1 MALAPD
7 TVALSEPPPVEDV
20 LAGGGSADDLRSL
33 LDDLGG
39 AAPRAVLKLDSWA
52 LHDLDVVRA
61 ALPGVPVALL
71 VREPAAVLAS
81 HAALPGM
88 QMIPGALGERRVRVA
103 AAIATADDIL
113 DYRARVLAALYDRA
127 AAERDV
133 FALVC
138 DYRDLVPAGLAKMA
152 EAFGL
157 APLPEDGARRAAH
170 PRRQA
175 PRLPLRG
182 TGSPGHGRGRRRRRA
197 LGGRAISAGDG
208 WGSSVPDRVRLRL
221 DFDPA
226 PLVADMDALD
236 AAEWIPHFNTQLY
249 TGEWSGVAL
258 RSVGGKPGTL
268 YPDTRRASAYADTPA
283 LARLP
288 RAPRR
293 ARALRVPA

>member
-20 LAGGGSADDLRSL
+20 LAGGGSADELRTL
-33 LDDLGG
+33 LDELGG

-52 LHDLDVVRA
+52 LHDLDIVRA

-103 AAIATADDIL
+103 AAITTADDIL

-127 AAERDV
+127 ATEGDA
-133 FALVC
+133 FAVVC

-157 APLPEDGARRAAH
+157 APLPEAALAELLTLDAKRPGFRFEGPDRPATDVIRAAAARWADE
-170 PRRQA
+170 PYRRVMA
-175 PRLPLRG
+175 
-182 TGSPGHGRGRRRRRA
+182 
-197 LGGRAISAGDG
+197 
-208 WGSSVPDRVRLRL
+208 
-221 DFDPA
+221 
-226 PLVADMDALD
+226 
-236 AAEWIPHFNTQLY
+236 
-249 TGEWSGVAL
+249 
-258 RSVGGKPGTL
+258 
-268 YPDTRRASAYADTPA
+268 
-283 LARLP
+283 
-288 RAPRR
+288 
-293 ARALRVPA
+293 